1 MSSCLLAKLSN
12 FCQLLLP
19 MPFLTTF
26 GSIWQLLATFVIL
39 LYCPLVIL
47 SSRHSVLFSSC
58 QSGSLSICQ
67 LVNFLAC
74 ELLSLWTFQI
84 VHLGACELVLHI
96 TSMIS
101 FGGFLAEC
109 LPCFSFYFEAS
120 CEYLI
125 SGSHLG
131 GVRNGAILLRPAGPA
146 TYYAILYLSPF
157 WWRWLQIKRTNAW

>member
-74 ELLSLWTFQI
+74 ELLSLWTFQF
-84 VHLGACELVLHI
+84 VHLGACEPPQWWGWSPWGASSWSRGRQWSRGEEEVEEEGREQLEDRGGKAK
-96 TSMIS
+96 TSES
-101 FGGFLAEC
+101 THLSLFCFWTTFTFLG
-109 LPCFSFYFEAS
+109 PFE
-120 CEYLI
+120 
-125 SGSHLG
+125 SG
-131 GVRNGAILLRPAGPA
+131 
-146 TYYAILYLSPF
+146 
-157 WWRWLQIKRTNAW
+157 

>member
-58 QSGSLSICQ
+58 QCGSLSICQ

-109 LPCFSFYFEAS
+109 LPC
-120 CEYLI
+120 CI
-125 SGSHLG
+125 SPHYKMICPNCKKDCPNYTRWSWS
-131 GVRNGAILLRPAGPA
+131 GVPTPLSGDNSSPAGVKPGGGGQ
-146 TYYAILYLSPF
+146 TIF
-157 WWRWLQIKRTNAW
+157 WGPH